1 VLIFFCVCLCFAG
14 LVQEYCRQFSLE
26 AEAASLCLLKQLL
39 TQPHT
44 HRQTLTQ
51 PLQAQTQT
59 HTQKWSHQFHTAI
72 VGVSEQTVIG
82 LLKHAITAHTL
93 HPQHYEQILFVCN
106 YVLKHTD
113 TDEEDHHAH
122 AITNT
127 LAHTDTDK
135 DDNEEG
141 DGENA
146 DTNIDYVDD
155 EDTREITQMILQH
168 NNKHKSALARKHSHT
183 HQQRAEAQS
192 FVHHCKML
200 IDLTNFLSALHFPQS
215 VIASC
220 PLFGSSEHTH
230 VGDTHTNANT
240 NTNTNTHTDTITR
253 TTGSSHT
260 AARLPVWPLL
270 THSFDVLEYLF
281 IHCPEEAVKLLPLHH
296 MLNISKEEF
305 YFRKLKASYLRM
317 CAHTHVSAG
326 DQTHTPTLTQ
336 THSQAHTQTNT
347 GPMQT
352 QARLEFIQRME
363 TEDEMLLLLTNAS
376 PTLTVQLWTL
386 IYSHE
391 EEQLAHTQTQ
401 QTAESHTQ
409 TTHTQSVSAVAIIIK
424 ALENALTVLSSVPT
438 DANTKDVCA
447 QTSTGLSLKLLQYK
461 VSACLEPLRTNI
473 HTHPNSN
480 SSNNVLSSQVC
491 NQLLKQIPQA
501 NTHTNNNLPTQPA
514 ATEDHYCW
522 PLLTHIVE
530 HTIDTCWRLHV
541 SAASSSASAHCVS
554 VYTLMTTAFTPTTTG
569 AHRDMCAYIQQ
580 ACAAVQQIIDACVC
594 IESKYVS
601 SHPGGCVSTHTSKVF
616 SAVLQHVITRLLH
629 HELYEQTPDTQ
640 PTDKDTGTKQTT
652 KSKSNGKGKAAGA
665 GVGAVWDLLHESSS
679 AAGVGVSADTHTTS
693 VCAQQNTVSAARR
706 HADIFASFSLAIVLL
721 LAMNTRESERVGFDT
736 FVHTLVLPVLMGKHI
751 VAGRNNRKVS
761 ARARLRAIHAL
772 FYIHS
777 YVLQAHPYTNNNS
790 SNSNS
795 KLLMCLCNE
804 HVVRCVFAFLFV
816 LAEQL
821 ECRILGSEESLADA
835 LGVRT
840 LLIALGIIGTNN
852 AQSVEDVLESVS
864 DRVSGGGLG
873 LCVSPSALV
882 RTWLHDE
889 GTRVEAVELA
899 RDLVFVCELLL
910 PDTLTNTHTNAH
922 ANVVRTLVEL
932 WETLFEHCCNPC
944 YDYEHVCVQSLCMLY
959 ATRMMTVLFPS
970 AHIDSSTCVRTHVM
984 SGTQSLESNAMIMR
998 RLCELCVKFTAN
1010 AVDRFDNC
1018 VQHAGSQPATQG
1030 QQQPAAIRDH
1040 MFTLSAQESAS
1051 SIYQD
1056 VCLHMTQV
1064 PALWAF
1070 LRGSIVCTKSRCDD
1084 VCVGAPSNNSL
1095 NGLLNAVTKS
1105 LDAVMNA
1112 LNTADDK
1119 ESVNGLLRVPEF
1131 SNNGKDLN
1139 RDSLLWT
1146 ALTSHIQLVGQL
1158 LSCNASVS
1166 ALKENLFYRI
1176 IHDNKT
1182 ASMKLTTET
1191 NQALLWYLLSFV
1203 SNCNTNS
1210 TAFDSRLL
1218 VAEMV
1223 ADGKNGDPRAQR
1235 VVTLM
1240 VAELASCWSVN
1251 IETMRTAAIVAS
1263 ELPQG

>member
-1 VLIFFCVCLCFAG
+1 MRVNILSSVCVFAG

-44 HRQTLTQ
+44 QTLAQ
-51 PLQAQTQT
+51 PQQAQTQT

-72 VGVSEQTVIG
+72 VGVSEQTVMG
-82 LLKHAITAHTL
+82 LLKHAITTHTL

-113 TDEEDHHAH
+113 TDEEDQHAH
-122 AITNT
+122 TNTNT
-127 LAHTDTDK
+127 LTHTDTDK

-146 DTNIDYVDD
+146 DANIDYVDD
-155 EDTREITQMILQH
+155 EDTREITQLILQH

-220 PLFGSSEHTH
+220 PLFGSSGHTH
-230 VGDTHTNANT
+230 VGDKHTHTHTNANT
-240 NTNTNTHTDTITR
+240 NANSNPHTDTITR
-253 TTGSSHT
+253 TTGSTHT
-260 AARLPVWPLL
+260 AARLPIWPLL

-317 CAHTHVSAG
+317 CANTNVSAG
-326 DQTHTPTLTQ
+326 V
-336 THSQAHTQTNT
+336 QTNT
-347 GPMQT
+347 QSHAQSNT

-363 TEDEMLLLLTNAS
+363 TEDEMLLLLTKVS

-386 IYSHE
+386 IYTHE
-391 EEQLAHTQTQ
+391 EEQLAHTQHT
-401 QTAESHTQ
+401 ESHTQ
-409 TTHTQSVSAVAIIIK
+409 TPSQTQTQTQSVSAVAIIIK
-424 ALENALTVLSSVPT
+424 ALENALTVLSSVST

-447 QTSTGLSLKLLQYK
+447 QTSAELSLKLLQYK

-480 SSNNVLSSQVC
+480 SNSNSNSNNNVLSSQVC
-491 NQLLKQIPQA
+491 NQLLRQIPQA
-501 NTHTNNNLPTQPA
+501 NTHTNNNLPTQSA

-541 SAASSSASAHCVS
+541 SASSSASAHCVS
-554 VYTLMTTAFTPTTTG
+554 VYTLMTTAFTHTTTG
-569 AHRDMCAYIQQ
+569 AHRDMFAYIQHV
-580 ACAAVQQIIDACVC
+580 CAAMQQIIDACVC

-601 SHPGGCVSTHTSKVF
+601 HPGGCVNTHTSKVF

-629 HELYEQTPDTQ
+629 HELYEQTTDTQ
-640 PTDKDTGTKQTT
+640 PTDKDTSTKQTA

-679 AAGVGVSADTHTTS
+679 GAGVGVGADTHTTN

-721 LAMNTRESERVGFDT
+721 LAMNTRDNECVVFDT

-772 FYIHS
+772 FYIHT
-777 YVLQAHPYTNNNS
+777 YVLQTHANTPNNNS
-790 SNSNS
+790 TSNN

-864 DRVSGGGLG
+864 DRVSGDGLG

-889 GTRVEAVELA
+889 GARVEAVELA

-998 RLCELCVKFTAN
+998 RLCELCVKFTTN
-1010 AVDRFDNC
+1010 AVDRFDSC
-1018 VQHAGSQPATQG
+1018 VQHAGSQPETQG

-1040 MFTLSAQESAS
+1040 MFTLSAQERAS

-1056 VCLHMTQV
+1056 VCLHMIQV

-1070 LRGSIVCTKSRCDD
+1070 LRGSIVCTQSRCDD

-1095 NGLLNAVTKS
+1095 NGLLNAVTKA